1 MRPVGAQSLKKMKEE
16 KAEKAPAPP
25 KRKRASFR
33 RGKLRKGKARKG
45 KARKS
50 KARESKAG
58 EKLGDD
64 EKAGDG
70 KVTMYASYN
79 LLELNIP
86 DEARPVTLG
95 KGSHSYTLKNADC
108 TASIEAIFKLVAMV
122 MQIEDLPW
130 AGRHA
135 IAHDVSYNEH
145 TMNILGS
152 MDRKILEKLPDFR
165 FGAALSSL
173 RTQNDRD
180 IKRQAWEDLAH
191 ALQQPLRLPG
201 DCKISRKWVKK
212 GGLQRVFAFLRR
224 QH

>member
-108 TASIEAIFKLVAMV
+108 TASIEVLLRHRAFFCKKPHPSLAGNFQGRQMGWKTYGSVQAAWRAAKEGV
-122 MQIEDLPW
+122 GWDL
-130 AGRHA
+130 
-135 IAHDVSYNEH
+135 
-145 TMNILGS
+145 
-152 MDRKILEKLPDFR
+152 
-165 FGAALSSL
+165 
-173 RTQNDRD
+173 
-180 IKRQAWEDLAH
+180 
-191 ALQQPLRLPG
+191 
-201 DCKISRKWVKK
+201 
-212 GGLQRVFAFLRR
+212 
-224 QH
+224 